1 MSEKKNTGKK
11 AVIAVIV
18 IALIV
23 AIIALV
29 AVISGKSK
37 KDGSKSATE
46 AGTETMRSGQFDIDY
61 AKQVTKLADY
71 SGVAITVS
79 NDYEIND
86 TAKQTYLTNVLQ
98 SYGADAYKQVT
109 DRDTV
114 ADGDYVKVDYTGYKD
129 GTAFDG
135 GSATDVL
142 LDVTNNSQV
151 GGSSFIDGFT
161 KPLIGAKVGDKVK
174 GDVTFPEDYGKDDL
188 NGQTVTFEYTVK
200 GIYSADPVAL
210 ADMTDE
216 QVNTV
221 FGKAGVTTNAQL
233 STQIEKDLNKQLYSA
248 EVNKVKSYMIENSTV
263 EIPDEYLQARLNEY
277 IASFTKENLKDGQKL
292 EDYLKTYN
300 MTVDQ
305 ATEKWKENLTD
316 QIKTEFI
323 FGLIAEKENIK
334 MDDDTFNSY
343 VDYIVSA
350 SNGQFSKAS
359 EVYKYFGSGHKD
371 EGKTYLKN
379 QYLVNKAIDKVTEKA
394 NVTFEDGSAA
404 PDTSSGS
411 ADAE

>member
-1 MSEKKNTGKK
+1 
-11 AVIAVIV
+11 
-18 IALIV
+18 
-23 AIIALV
+23 
-29 AVISGKSK
+29 
-37 KDGSKSATE
+37 
-46 AGTETMRSGQFDIDY
+46 MRSGQFDIDY

-129 GTAFDG
+129 GKAFDG

-174 GDVTFPEDYGKDDL
+174 GDVTFPEDYGNDDL

-233 STQIEKDLNKQLYSA
+233 TTQIEKDLKQQLYSA
-248 EVNKVKSYMIENSTV
+248 EVDKIKSYMIDNSTV

-277 IASFTKENLKDGQKL
+277 IASFTKENVKDGQTLKK
-292 EDYLKTYN
+292 YLKSNYN

-334 MDDDTFNSY
+334 MDDDAFGSY

-379 QYLVNKAIDKVTEKA
+379 QYLVNKAIDTVTEKA